1 MPNACATQRKLLIVS
16 FLSDTAMSLIDNHL
30 AIFDPVTDLD
40 LAERYLTDWPRD
52 TQGKARVILRPRTAE
67 EVADIV
73 RICASAAIPIVP
85 QGGHTGL
92 VAGAVPS
99 ADGTEVVVSLER
111 LNRIREVDAANFSMT
126 VEAGCILANLH
137 AVAAEHE
144 RLFPLSLGAQGSC
157 QIGGNVAT
165 NAGGINVLRYGMTRN
180 LVLGIEAV
188 LPDGQIWN
196 GLRKLHKNNTGYD
209 LKQLFIGSEG
219 TLGIVT
225 AVSLRLFPKPTQV
238 ETAFLA
244 VENAAAAVALYG
256 LARRDLS
263 DLLSAFELI
272 GHFGLE
278 LAQEATPDLRHP
290 LESKSSH
297 YVLMEASASGLV
309 DLAALMQRF
318 LEGAMEAG
326 HVLDGTV
333 AANSTQAG
341 ALWRIREDLVEGQAR
356 RGRHLRTDVSVPI
369 SDIASFLAKTDA
381 ALAATEPRAIPV
393 AYGHIGDGN
402 LHYNVLPPAGMAEDD
417 KPAFLKRCEQVVY
430 AALPEFGGSIS
441 AEHGI
446 GRAKRDSYL
455 KGLAPVEK
463 ALTEGMKR
471 VFDPQGIMSP
481 GRLFE
486 A

>member
-1 MPNACATQRKLLIVS
+1 
-16 FLSDTAMSLIDNHL
+16 MSLESHL
-30 AIFDPVTDLD
+30 AAFDPVTDPD
-40 LAERYLTDWPRD
+40 QAERYLTDWPRD
-52 TQGKARVILRPRTAE
+52 AHGRARAILRPRNVE
-67 EVADIV
+67 EVAAIV
-73 RICASAAIPIVP
+73 RLCAAEGIPVVP

-92 VAGAVPS
+92 VEGAVPS
-99 ADGTEVVVSLER
+99 GEGREVIVSLER
-111 LNRIREVDAANFSMT
+111 LNRIRDVDAINFSMT

-137 AVAAEHE
+137 AVAAGHD

-157 QIGGNVAT
+157 QIGGNIAT

-180 LVLGIEAV
+180 LVLGVEVV
-188 LPDGQIWN
+188 LPDGRIWN

-244 VENAAAAVALYG
+244 VESPAAAVELYG

-263 DLLSAFELI
+263 DLLSAFEI
-272 GHFGLE
+272 IPRFGLE
-278 LAQEATPDLRHP
+278 LAQEATPDLRDP
-290 LESKSSH
+290 LTTSASH

-309 DLAALMQRF
+309 DLATLMQLF

-326 HVLDGTV
+326 HVLDGTI
-333 AANSTQAG
+333 AANTAQARL
-341 ALWRIREDLVEGQAR
+341 LWRFREDLVEGQAK

-369 SDIASFLAKTDA
+369 SSIADFLARTDA
-381 ALAATEPRAIPV
+381 ALAAAEPNAIPV
-393 AYGHIGDGN
+393 AYGHVGDGN
-402 LHYNVLPPAGMAEDD
+402 IHYNVLPPPDMAEAD
-417 KPAFLKRCEQVVY
+417 KPAFLKRCEKAIY
-430 AALPEFGGSIS
+430 ACLAEFGGSIS

-446 GRAKRDSYL
+446 GRAKLSSYL
-455 KGLAPVEK
+455 KGLSPVEK
-463 ALTEGMKR
+463 ALTEGVKR
-471 VFDPQGIMSP
+471 QFDPEGIMSP

>member
-1 MPNACATQRKLLIVS
+1 MPD
-16 FLSDTAMSLIDNHL
+16 FTA
-30 AIFDPVTDLD
+30 FDPVTDPEQ
-40 LAERYLTDWPRD
+40 AERYLTDWPRD
-52 TQGKARVILRPRTAE
+52 RSGQARAILRPRNVE
-67 EVADIV
+67 EVAEIV
-73 RICASAAIPIVP
+73 RLCAAQGIPVVP

-92 VAGAVPS
+92 VEGAMPS
-99 ADGTEVVVSLER
+99 SEGKEIIVSLER
-111 LNRIREVDAANFSMT
+111 LNRVREIDPVNFSMT
-126 VEAGCILANLH
+126 AEAGCILANLH
-137 AVAAEHE
+137 TAAAEHD

-188 LPDGQIWN
+188 LPDGRIWN

-225 AVSLRLFPKPTQV
+225 AVSLRLFPKPTQI

-244 VENAAAAVALYG
+244 VESPAAAVALYG

-263 DLLSAFELI
+263 DLLSAFEI
-272 GHFGLE
+272 IPQFGLE

-290 LESKSSH
+290 LETKSSH
-297 YVLMEASASGLV
+297 YVLLEASASGLV

-318 LEGAMEAG
+318 LEGVMEEG

-333 AANSTQAG
+333 AANSSQARS
-341 ALWRIREDLVEGQAR
+341 LWRFREDLVEGQAR

-369 SDIASFLAKTDA
+369 SALSAFLVQTDA
-381 ALAATEPRAIPV
+381 ALAQAEPTAVPV
-393 AYGHIGDGN
+393 AYGHVGDGN
-402 LHYNVLPPAGMAEDD
+402 IHYNVLPPAGMAEAD
-417 KPAFLKRCEQVVY
+417 KPAFLKRCEAVIY
-430 AALPEFGGSIS
+430 GALVPFGGSIS

-446 GRAKRDSYL
+446 GRAKLGSYL

-463 ALTEGMKR
+463 ELTAGVKLQ
-471 VFDPQGIMSP
+471 FDPQGIMSP

-486 A
+486 G

>member
-1 MPNACATQRKLLIVS
+1 
-16 FLSDTAMSLIDNHL
+16 MSLIDNHL

-196 GLRKLHKNNTGYD
+196 GLRKLHKNNTSYD

>member
-1 MPNACATQRKLLIVS
+1 
-16 FLSDTAMSLIDNHL
+16 MSLIDNHL

>member
-1 MPNACATQRKLLIVS
+1 
-16 FLSDTAMSLIDNHL
+16 MSLLDTNL
-30 AIFDPVTDLD
+30 SAFDPVTDPD
-40 LAERYLTDWPRD
+40 QAERYLTDWPRD
-52 TQGKARVILRPRTAE
+52 ARGRARAILRPRSVE
-67 EVADIV
+67 EVAEIV
-73 RICASAAIPIVP
+73 RLSAAEGIPLVP

-92 VAGAVPS
+92 VEGAVPS
-99 ADGTEVVVSLER
+99 PAGNEVVVSLER
-111 LNRIREVDAANFSMT
+111 LNRIREVDPINFSMT
-126 VEAGCILANLH
+126 VEAGCILANLQ
-137 AVAAEHE
+137 AVAAEHD

-188 LPDGQIWN
+188 LPDGQIWH

-225 AVSLRLFPKPTQV
+225 AVSLRLFPRPTQV

-244 VENAAAAVALYG
+244 VSDPAAAVALYG
-256 LARRDLS
+256 QARRDLS
-263 DLLSAFELI
+263 DLLSAFEI
-272 GHFGLE
+272 IQHFGLE

-290 LESKSSH
+290 LETTSSH

-309 DLAALMQRF
+309 DLSGLMQRF
-318 LEGAMEAG
+318 LEGVMEAG

-333 AANSTQAG
+333 AANTAQART
-341 ALWRIREDLVEGQAR
+341 LWRFREDLVEGQAR

-369 SDIASFLAKTDA
+369 SAISAFLAKVDA
-381 ALAATEPRAIPV
+381 GLTAAEPSAIPV
-393 AYGHIGDGN
+393 AYGHVGDGN
-402 LHYNVLPPAGMAEDD
+402 LHYNVLPPPGMAEAD
-417 KPAFLKRCEQVVY
+417 KPAFLKRCETVIY
-430 AALPEFGGSIS
+430 GALAEFGGSIS

-446 GRAKRDSYL
+446 GRAKLGSYL
-455 KGLAPVEK
+455 KGLAPAEK
-463 ALTEGMKR
+463 ALSEGIKR
-471 VFDPQGIMSP
+471 QFDPQGLMSP

-486 A
+486 R

>member
-1 MPNACATQRKLLIVS
+1 MPT
-16 FLSDTAMSLIDNHL
+16 IDDHL
-30 AIFDPVTDLD
+30 ALFDPVTDPD
-40 LAERYLTDWPRD
+40 QAERYLTDWPGDVHGR
-52 TQGKARVILRPRTAE
+52 ARAILRPRNVD
-67 EVADIV
+67 EVAQIV
-73 RICASAAIPIVP
+73 RLCASAAIPVVP

-111 LNRIREVDAANFSMT
+111 LNRIREIDAANFSMT

-137 AVAAEHE
+137 AVASEHE
-144 RLFPLSLGAQGSC
+144 RLFPLALGAQGSC

-165 NAGGINVLRYGMTRN
+165 NAGGLNVLRYGMTRN

-209 LKQLFIGSEG
+209 LKQLLIGSEG

-244 VENAAAAVALYG
+244 VESPAAAVALYG

-272 GHFGLE
+272 GHVGVE

-290 LESKSSH
+290 LETKSSH

-309 DLAALMQRF
+309 DLTALMQRF
-318 LEGAMEAG
+318 LEGVMEEG

-333 AANSTQAG
+333 AASSTQAG

-356 RGRHLRTDVSVPI
+356 RGRHLRTDISVPI
-369 SDIASFLAKTDA
+369 SDIAAFLAKTDA
-381 ALAATEPRAIPV
+381 ALALAEPSAIPV
-393 AYGHIGDGN
+393 AYGHVGDGN
-402 LHYNVLPPAGMAEDD
+402 LHYNVLPPIGMAEDD
-417 KPAFLKRCEQVVY
+417 KQAFLKRCEQVVY
-430 AALPEFGGSIS
+430 AALPEFAGSIS

-446 GRAKRDSYL
+446 GRSKLGSYL

-463 ALTEGMKR
+463 ALTEGVKHL
-471 VFDPQGIMSP
+471 FDPQGLMSP

>member
-1 MPNACATQRKLLIVS
+1 
-16 FLSDTAMSLIDNHL
+16 MSLIDNHL

-455 KGLAPVEK
+455 KGLAPAEK

>member
-1 MPNACATQRKLLIVS
+1 
-16 FLSDTAMSLIDNHL
+16 MSLIDNHL

-318 LEGAMEAG
+318 LEGAIEAG

-455 KGLAPVEK
+455 KGLAPAEK

>member
-1 MPNACATQRKLLIVS
+1 MPD
-16 FLSDTAMSLIDNHL
+16 FTA
-30 AIFDPVTDLD
+30 FDPITDPEQ
-40 LAERYLTDWPRD
+40 AERYLTDWPRD
-52 TQGKARVILRPRTAE
+52 RSGRARAILRPRNVEDVAE
-67 EVADIV
+67 IV
-73 RICASAAIPIVP
+73 RLCAAQGIPVVP

-92 VAGAVPS
+92 VEGAVPS
-99 ADGTEVVVSLER
+99 SDGKEIIVSLER
-111 LNRIREVDAANFSMT
+111 LNRVREIDPVNFSMT

-137 AVAAEHE
+137 TVAAEHD

-188 LPDGQIWN
+188 LPDGRIWN

-244 VENAAAAVALYG
+244 VESPAAAVALYG

-263 DLLSAFELI
+263 DLLSAFEI
-272 GHFGLE
+272 IPHFGLE
-278 LAQEATPDLRHP
+278 LAREATPELRHP
-290 LESKSSH
+290 LETKSSH
-297 YVLMEASASGLV
+297 YVLLEASASGLV

-318 LEGAMEAG
+318 LEGVMEEG
-326 HVLDGTV
+326 RVLDGTV
-333 AANSTQAG
+333 AANSTQARS
-341 ALWRIREDLVEGQAR
+341 LWRFREDLVEGQAR

-369 SDIASFLAKTDA
+369 SAISAFLVQTDA
-381 ALAATEPRAIPV
+381 ALAQAEPMAVPI
-393 AYGHIGDGN
+393 AYGHVGDGN
-402 LHYNVLPPAGMAEDD
+402 LHYNVLPPAGMAEAD
-417 KPAFLKRCEQVVY
+417 KPAFLKRCEAVIY
-430 AALPEFGGSIS
+430 GSLAPFGGSIS

-446 GRAKRDSYL
+446 GRAKLGSYL

-463 ALTEGMKR
+463 ELTAGVKR
-471 VFDPQGIMSP
+471 HFDPQGIMSP

-486 A
+486 G